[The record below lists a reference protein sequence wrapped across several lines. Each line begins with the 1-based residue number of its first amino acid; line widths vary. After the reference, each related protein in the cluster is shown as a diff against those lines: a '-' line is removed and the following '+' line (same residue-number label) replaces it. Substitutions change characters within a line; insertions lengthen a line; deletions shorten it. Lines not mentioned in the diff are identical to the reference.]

1 MGETILVTGG
11 AGLLGST
18 VALALAAQGRKI
30 VVADRLGVE
39 GDGPA
44 ARARRVGALSRSAVA
59 VVRLDVRDGPGL
71 ARLLATEAPAVLVN
85 AARVDPPGACG
96 LFEAAAAAG
105 VGYVVHL
112 SDSAL
117 YGLPPAPG
125 RRASED
131 EPLEPG
137 DDAVLQTR
145 ATEERAVVA
154 SGLPHVVFRVF
165 ELIGPA
171 LPIGRFPMEAIEA
184 LLAHDEVPLAD
195 DVDRD
200 YLHVADAARG
210 VLLALER
217 RPEGV
222 LNLGSGMAI
231 SPRTIVER
239 LAHRL
244 DRPVILAGEPGAPS
258 RPPRIAD
265 VERVFAA
272 LGFSPT
278 RDLESILEEIVAAR
292 LGTAAAGPRPAPGRG
307 PGDEP
312 RPVSRRDLFGLFRR
326 R

>member
-1 MGETILVTGG
+1 
-11 AGLLGST
+11 
-18 VALALAAQGRKI
+18 
-30 VVADRLGVE
+30 
-39 GDGPA
+39 
-44 ARARRVGALSRSAVA
+44 VGALSRAAVA
-59 VVRLDVRDGPGL
+59 VVRLDVRDGSGL
-71 ARLLATEAPAVLVN
+71 ARLLSAESPTVLVN

-112 SDSAL
+112 SDSSL
-117 YGLPPAPG
+117 YGPPPAPG
-125 RRASED
+125 RRAAED
-131 EPLEPG
+131 EPLAPG
-137 DDAVLQTR
+137 DDAELQAR
-145 ATEERAVVA
+145 ATEERAVAA
-154 SGLPHVVFRVF
+154 SGLSHVVFRVF

-195 DVDRD
+195 DADRD

-217 RPEGV
+217 RPTGT
-222 LNLGSGMAI
+222 LNLGSGLAI

-239 LAHRL
+239 LAYRL
-244 DRPVILAGEPGAPS
+244 DRPVILAGEPGTPPRS
-258 RPPRIAD
+258 PRIAD
-265 VERVFAA
+265 VERAFAT

-278 RDLESILEEIVAAR
+278 RDLESILEEIVTAR
-292 LGTAAAGPRPAPGRG
+292 LGTAAPPARPTPGRG
-307 PGDEP
+307 PAEEA